1 MPNLEVDKDMMI
13 EIFEIKENVK
23 KSIFAVMDNRLTAAH
38 LASDVSALIE
48 LLEKLE
54 VLLIGEP
61 LVQPVPP
68 PAEQKQEVPQDQ
80 IPAQQPAP
88 EQPAQEQPQ
97 ESAPAEEPKPEQKQE

>member
-13 EIFEIKENVK
+13 EIFEIKEHVK
-23 KSIFAVMDNRLTAAH
+23 KSVFAVMDNRLTAAH

-48 LLEKLE
+48 QLDKLE

-88 EQPAQEQPQ
+88 T
-97 ESAPAEEPKPEQKQE
+97 EEPKPEQE

>member
-13 EIFEIKENVK
+13 EIFETKENVK

-38 LASDVSALIE
+38 LASDVSLLIE
-48 LLEKLE
+48 QLEKLE

-80 IPAQQPAP
+80 IPAQQPAS
-88 EQPAQEQPQ
+88 EQPQ
-97 ESAPAEEPKPEQKQE
+97 ESAPAEEPKPEQNQEQS